1 MTRMVLL
8 GVTAALLANA
18 PAMAQPAPGA
28 ADLAALRAEL
38 DALRAKVDHL
48 ERQLAESK
56 SAAAPAPATAIA
68 SAAPAPA
75 PAKAAPA
82 PATAIVWKGAPQ
94 FEDKAS
100 GFSFKPKGFLQFDSG
115 RAYNPSDSLTAT
127 GNFGNRTRLRRAVFG
142 AEGSLPGGFGYKAE
156 FNFADG
162 VVGYEDVVLSWQPKG
177 TPLQLVIGNAYPL
190 SGLDVITS
198 SRLTSFAEREQA
210 NEAFNFNRRI
220 GASLGLID
228 PKDRYTLTAG
238 LYQTGVTGDFGDDGW
253 QASIRGTFSPTLG
266 ENARLHIG
274 ANFQHRSNR
283 TDVPQ
288 ARYRTRPLTTI
299 TDFRFVDSG
308 ILTAGGDDVLGVEL
322 AGIFGPLH
330 IAGEGHKLWV
340 NDYRASLD
348 KGGLFYANGPS
359 YLSAYGEIGY
369 YLTGETRGYKTG
381 RWDRTKVLRPL
392 GNGGWGALQLNARV
406 DMVDLT
412 DTVAG
417 TILLNGGRQTGYS
430 LGAIWN
436 PIDYIRF
443 LMQYSHIDVEGGPSA
458 NLVVPAS
465 ALPPAERKYSTD
477 IMVLRAQVE
486 F

>member
-1 MTRMVLL
+1 MKPMVLL
-8 GVTAALLANA
+8 SVTTALLAAA
-18 PAMAQPAPGA
+18 PARAQSAPSA

-38 DALRAKVDHL
+38 DALRGKVDQL
-48 ERQLAESK
+48 ERQLAESR
-56 SAAAPAPATAIA
+56 AAPASAPLSQTAAATPQPAPKPASAPSTAIA
-68 SAAPAPA
+68 
-75 PAKAAPA
+75 
-82 PATAIVWKGAPQ
+82 WKGAPQ

-100 GFSFKPKGFLQFDSG
+100 GFTFKPKGFVQFDSG
-115 RAYNPSDSLTAT
+115 RVYNPSDALNAT

-142 AEGSLPGGFGYKAE
+142 AEGTLPGGFGYKAE

-162 VVGYEDVVLSWQPKG
+162 VVGYEDVVVTWQPKG
-177 TPLQLVIGNAYPL
+177 TPLQLTIGNAYPL

-210 NEAFNFNRRI
+210 SEAFNFNRRV

-238 LYQTGVTGDFGDDGW
+238 LYQTGITSDFGDDGW

-266 ENARLHIG
+266 EHARLHIG

-288 ARYRTRPLTTI
+288 GRYRTRPLTTV

-308 ILTAGGDDVLGVEL
+308 FITAGGDDVLGVEL

-348 KGGLFYANGPS
+348 KGGLFYASGPS
-359 YLSAYGEIGY
+359 YVSGYGEIGY

-381 RWDRTKVLRPL
+381 RWDRTKVLRPV
-392 GNGGWGALQLNARV
+392 GGGGWGALQLNARV

-412 DTVAG
+412 DTVGG
-417 TILLNGGRQTGYS
+417 TVLLNGGRQTGYS
-430 LGAIWN
+430 LGTIWN
-436 PIDYIRF
+436 PVDYVRF
-443 LMQYSHIDVEGGPSA
+443 LLQYSHVDVEGGPSA

-465 ALPPAERKYSTD
+465 ALPAVERKYSSD
-477 IMVLRAQVE
+477 VMVLRAQLE

>member
-8 GVTAALLANA
+8 GVTAALLANG
-18 PAMAQPAPGA
+18 PAMAQSAPAA
-28 ADLAALRAEL
+28 ADIAALRGEL
-38 DALRAKVDHL
+38 DALRAKVDQL
-48 ERQLAESK
+48 ERQLAESRAD
-56 SAAAPAPATAIA
+56 AAKPAPAIA
-68 SAAPAPA
+68 AAEPPKPAPA
-75 PAKAAPA
+75 PSS
-82 PATAIVWKGAPQ
+82 AIAWKGAPQ

-100 GFSFKPKGFLQFDSG
+100 GFTFKPKGFLQFDSG
-115 RAYNPSDSLTAT
+115 RVYNPSDALTAT

-142 AEGSLPGGFGYKAE
+142 AEGTMPGGFGYKAE

-162 VVGYEDVVLSWQPKG
+162 TVGYEDVILTWQPKG
-177 TPLQLVIGNAYPL
+177 TPVQLMIGNAYPL
-190 SGLDVITS
+190 SGLDVMTS

-210 NEAFNFNRRI
+210 SEAFNFNRRV

-238 LYQTGVTGDFGDDGW
+238 LYQTGITGDFGDDGW

-266 ENARLHIG
+266 KNARLHLG

-288 ARYRTRPLTTI
+288 VRYRTRPLTTV

-308 ILTAGGDDVLGVEL
+308 FLTAGGDDVLGVEL
-322 AGIFGPLH
+322 AGIFGPFH

-348 KGGLFYANGPS
+348 KGGLFYASGPS
-359 YLSAYGEIGY
+359 YVSAYGEIGY
-369 YLTGETRGYKTG
+369 YVTGETRGYKGG
-381 RWDRTKVLRPL
+381 RWDRTKVLRPI

-412 DTVAG
+412 DVVGGTVR
-417 TILLNGGRQTGYS
+417 LNGGRETGYS

-436 PIDYIRF
+436 PIDYVRF
-443 LMQYSHIDVEGGPSA
+443 LMQYSHIEVEGGPSA
-458 NLVVPAS
+458 VLVVPGS
-465 ALPPAERKYSTD
+465 TLPADARQYATD
-477 IMVLRAQVE
+477 VMVLRAQIE

>member
-1 MTRMVLL
+1 MKPMVLL
-8 GVTAALLANA
+8 GVTTALLATA
-18 PAMAQPAPGA
+18 PARAQSAPSA

-38 DALRAKVDHL
+38 DALRGKVDQL
-48 ERQLAESK
+48 ERQLAESR
-56 SAAAPAPATAIA
+56 AAPASAPLSQTAAATPAPKPASAPSTAIA
-68 SAAPAPA
+68 
-75 PAKAAPA
+75 
-82 PATAIVWKGAPQ
+82 WKGAPQ

-100 GFSFKPKGFLQFDSG
+100 GFTFKPKGFVQFDSG
-115 RAYNPSDSLTAT
+115 RVYNPSDALNAT

-142 AEGSLPGGFGYKAE
+142 AEGTLPGGFGYKAE

-162 VVGYEDVVLSWQPKG
+162 VVGYEDVVVTWQPKG
-177 TPLQLVIGNAYPL
+177 TPLQLMIGNAYPL
-190 SGLDVITS
+190 SGLDVMTS

-210 NEAFNFNRRI
+210 SEAFNFNRRV

-238 LYQTGVTGDFGDDGW
+238 LYQTGITSDFGDDGW

-266 ENARLHIG
+266 EHARLHIG

-288 ARYRTRPLTTI
+288 GRYRTRPLTTV

-308 ILTAGGDDVLGVEL
+308 FITAGGDDVLGVEL

-348 KGGLFYANGPS
+348 TGGLFYASGPS
-359 YLSAYGEIGY
+359 YVSGYGEIGY

-381 RWDRTKVLRPL
+381 RWDRTKVLRPV
-392 GNGGWGALQLNARV
+392 GGGGWGALQLNARV

-412 DTVAG
+412 DTVGG
-417 TILLNGGRQTGYS
+417 TVLLNGGRQTGYS
-430 LGAIWN
+430 LGTIWN
-436 PIDYIRF
+436 PVDYVRF
-443 LMQYSHIDVEGGPSA
+443 LLQYSHVDVEGGPSA
-458 NLVVPAS
+458 NLVVPGS
-465 ALPPAERKYSTD
+465 TLPAVERKYSSD
-477 IMVLRAQVE
+477 VMVLRAQLE